1 MKAQSGKMCA
11 HPGREEA
18 FSTVKENII
27 IVFSVLLKI
36 NTIIIDLLKLLTI
49 NKITIILQKLLK
61 K

>member
-36 NTIIIDLLKLLTI
+36 NTIIIDLL
-49 NKITIILQKLLK
+49 ILQKLLK
-61 K
+61 KKIP